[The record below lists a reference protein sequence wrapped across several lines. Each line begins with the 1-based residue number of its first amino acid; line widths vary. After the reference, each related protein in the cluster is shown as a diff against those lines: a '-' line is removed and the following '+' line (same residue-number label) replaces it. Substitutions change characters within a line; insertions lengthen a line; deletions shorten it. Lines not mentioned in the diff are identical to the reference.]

1 MFDELNNDNF
11 ELYAAKHYSNP
22 ACLTIDDFKEDIARF
37 KYVNRLLRKY
47 YETGEIQIR
56 LLVNH
61 IIIIFNM
68 FNISAANRMIFY
80 RVDTR
85 HWGIIKTILLYL
97 NLLPENEKKNTQTDL
112 YISKKLK
119 EL

>member
-47 YETGEIQIR
+47 DETGEIQIR

-85 HWGIIKTILLYL
+85 HWSIIKTILLYL